1 MSKLKVVW
9 LIILAVVLVDFA
21 LENSQASPMIKF
33 FKLPL
38 TELPTYLL
46 VYLSLAMGLVL
57 GWVAHAVRLRRKK
70 RKAQEA
76 ASAQPQ
82 QEYR

>member
-9 LIILAVVLVDFA
+9 LIILAVVLLDFA
-21 LENSQASPMIKF
+21 LENSQPSPMLKF

-38 TELPTYLL
+38 TELPTYIL
-46 VYLSLAMGLVL
+46 VYLSLAVGLAL

-70 RKAQEA
+70 RQAQETQET
-76 ASAQPQ
+76 ASAQP
-82 QEYR
+82 